1 MLLISHGTGTM
12 AAAAAFESGL
22 CSLHPM
28 TGFWVDL
35 QSSDPLEN
43 LGTQSVSQY
52 GVSIDTMTSVCDVLC
67 AGFFAIDFCAEYT
80 QAPPGSDPIGDA
92 LQQDFGLCTSTG
104 ADRSW
109 ASLVMMRWVVC
120 TMSVSV

>member
-1 MLLISHGTGTM
+1 MPVDTRGRSWDNPTVLSVLCDVVSVIGVVQLADVGDAAATTSLTHTALLCNWLEQLDDAAASAAGVLLISHGTGTM

-43 LGTQSVSQY
+43 LGTQSVAQ
-52 GVSIDTMTSVCDVLC
+52 
-67 AGFFAIDFCAEYT
+67 
-80 QAPPGSDPIGDA
+80 
-92 LQQDFGLCTSTG
+92 
-104 ADRSW
+104 
-109 ASLVMMRWVVC
+109 
-120 TMSVSV
+120 